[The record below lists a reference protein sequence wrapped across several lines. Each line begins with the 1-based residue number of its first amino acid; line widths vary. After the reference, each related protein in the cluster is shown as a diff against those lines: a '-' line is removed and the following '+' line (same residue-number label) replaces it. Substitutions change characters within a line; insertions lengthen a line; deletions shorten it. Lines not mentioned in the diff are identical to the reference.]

1 MRVLFLLLLLPA
13 LVFAQPKGWQPIT
26 ISDGL
31 SQGMIYDLKQD
42 QNGFIWIA
50 TKDGLNR
57 YDGYNFKVFTNDPY
71 NPFSLSDNSCSAL
84 LIDRQQRLWI
94 GTVHKGLN
102 LFDDRTQRFYHI
114 DINDR
119 SAPSAGSYEI
129 TVLNE
134 DPDGNIWVG
143 TEAGKLFKVTLPA
156 YLRERFPSEADITS
170 QVRLKAVSL
179 AGTEDI
185 QNRYVHY
192 LNFHANGSALVGF
205 TGGLFS
211 VNWRQPA
218 NADTIATSGLTDFH
232 ATYEEAGQGYRFVAV
247 SDAIIGWYGGKR
259 KRIALPHPDNFGV
272 QLRAIDART
281 IAVATPAFLWL
292 MSPAK
297 LFGQDSL
304 TARNTYELIPTN
316 VNTITSLL
324 KDRSGA
330 IWLGTSG
337 YGLLKFNPN
346 VKQFRAYLPDK
357 SLTSQ
362 YVDRQNRTYVRYQ
375 FAYALLDRAANR
387 LVPFLSKTLPEADRR
402 QRHLM
407 QDRQGNF
414 WVSNVHF
421 ETHEQHLFK
430 FSENWQLLKKYPLPA
445 NTTFGFYTNAT
456 LEDSDGNL
464 WIGAANGYLL
474 RFSPHRETFTVFS
487 YRALLA
493 SSEANIET
501 STVYQDRQGVFWLGT
516 QKGLIKVKNART
528 RPVFTLYKNSVTN
541 RRSLSNNGVLS
552 VIDDPYQPD
561 TYLWVGTKGGGLERL
576 HKPTGQFDHF
586 TESQGLPNKV
596 VYGILADDYRNLWLS
611 TNRGL
616 ARFNPRTFLFRNY
629 TKADGLQGDE
639 FNTNSYFKS
648 ASGELLFGGVNGLT
662 AFRARDVAGPGP
674 VKPMVH
680 IISLKVNNKPVEA
693 GEPDKLLTN
702 AILYTRAL
710 NLAYDQNLLTFEFA
724 VMDYTHPAQNRFR
737 YRLAGIDPDWI
748 EAGTNRFANY
758 TQLSP
763 GTYTFRVMGSADG
776 ETWSAPIALDIRI
789 YPPFYQTGWAYLF
802 YALVLGLIGW
812 QAYRFQ
818 MQRLMLQQKVL
829 YEQKEAGRLAEL
841 NALKTQFFT
850 SISHEFRTPLTLI
863 LGPLADLRQR
873 SPAEPLLPIMERNAR
888 RLLGLINQLLDLSK
902 LEAGQSVPEFN
913 QGDIT
918 AFFRS
923 LAGSFQ
929 SLAESRQITFEFTQP
944 EPERWAT
951 FDRDKLEKIVTNLLG
966 NAFKFTPTG
975 GKVHLSVQYVGPAET
990 SAVTVVVQD
999 TGIGI
1004 RADKLPYIFDRFY
1017 QVNSHVQRPYEGTGI
1032 GLALVNELV
1041 GVLGGTIQVA
1051 STEGAGTTFTLSLP
1065 LPQTPAPSP
1074 AAPAAHEPT
1083 RRSFSLPDG
1092 IEHEE
1097 LVPAG
1102 QPSSATLPAPERTE
1116 DKLLLIIDDN
1126 ADIRAYLRSIFAPEY
1141 RIMEAEDGRDGLEKA
1156 SATLPDLVIC
1166 DLMMPRLDG
1175 FGFCRSLKTQEATSH
1190 IPVVMLTARANEE
1203 NRIEGFDLGA
1213 DDYLTKPFNRR
1224 EIQARVRNLL
1234 QQRQRL
1240 YEWFTTR
1247 LARTDVPEPPPAPL
1261 TAEQQFIDRL
1271 TALVEAHLDEPA
1283 FSVEALAE
1291 AANLSRMQ
1299 LHRKLKAL
1307 TNTSATDFMRNI
1319 RLAYAAHL
1327 LREGEQSVTQVA
1339 YAVGFDSL
1347 SYFAKVFQ
1355 ERYGKLP
1362 SQYRNSD
1369 SPAM

>member
-1 MRVLFLLLLLPA
+1 MRVFSLLLLLPT
-13 LVFAQPKGWQPIT
+13 LLFAQPKGWQPIT

-57 YDGYNFKVFTNDPY
+57 YDGYNVKVFTNDPY
-71 NPFSLSDNSCSAL
+71 NPFSLSDNGCSAL
-84 LIDRQQRLWI
+84 LIDRRQRLWV

-114 DINDR
+114 DIGDQ
-119 SAPSAGSYEI
+119 STSDKGSYEI

-143 TEAGKLFKVTLPA
+143 TGAGKLFKVTLPS
-156 YLRERFPSEADITS
+156 YLHGRFPSEANITS
-170 QVRLKAVSL
+170 QVRLQSVSL
-179 AGTEDI
+179 METDDNL
-185 QNRYVHY
+185 NRSTHY
-192 LNFHANGSALVGF
+192 LNFYPNGSALVGF

-211 VNWRQPA
+211 VNWRQPGKA
-218 NADTIATSGLTDFH
+218 SVVTEAASGLSDFY
-232 ATYEEAGQGYRFVAV
+232 ATYEDTRQGYRFVSV
-247 SDAIIGWYGGKR
+247 SDAIIGWYGGKQ
-259 KRIALPHPDNFGV
+259 KRIALPRPDNFGV
-272 QLRAIDART
+272 QLKSLDAHT
-281 IAVATPAFLWL
+281 VAVATPDYLWL
-292 MSPAK
+292 MSPAE
-297 LFGQDSL
+297 LYRQDSL
-304 TARNTYELIPTN
+304 TTRNAYEAIPTN
-316 VNTITSLL
+316 VNTITSMLR
-324 KDRSGA
+324 DRSGN

-337 YGLLKFNPN
+337 YGLLRFNPD
-346 VKQFRAYLPDK
+346 VKQFRAYLPGM
-357 SLTSQ
+357 SLTTL
-362 YVDRQNRTYVRYQ
+362 YVDRQKRTYVRYQ
-375 FAYALLDRAANR
+375 FAYALLERAANR
-387 LVPFLSKTLPEADRR
+387 MVPFLSEKLPEADRR

-421 ETHEQHLFK
+421 KTHEQHLFK
-430 FSENWQLLKKYPLPA
+430 FSDTWQLLKKYPLPPKIS
-445 NTTFGFYTNAT
+445 FGFYTNAT
-456 LEDSDGNL
+456 VEDQDGNL

-474 RFSPHRETFTVFS
+474 QFNPQTETFTVFS
-487 YRALLA
+487 YQGLLPGN
-493 SSEANIET
+493 ETNIET
-501 STVYQDRQGVFWLGT
+501 STLYPDRLGILWLGT
-516 QKGLIKVKNART
+516 QKGLIKVENTRT
-528 RPVFTLYKNSVTN
+528 RPVFTIYKNSVTDQ
-541 RRSLSNNGVLS
+541 RSLSNNGVLS
-552 VIDDPYQPD
+552 VINDPYQPD

-576 HKPTGQFDHF
+576 HKPSGQFDHF
-586 TESQGLPNKV
+586 TEAQGLPNKV
-596 VYGILADDYRNLWLS
+596 VYGILADEYRNLWLS

-616 ARFNPRTFLFRNY
+616 ARFNPRTFTFRNY
-629 TKADGLQGDE
+629 TKADGLQDDE
-639 FNTNSYFKS
+639 FNTNSYFRS

-662 AFRARDVAGPGP
+662 AFRARDVAGPDAA
-674 VKPMVH
+674 KPLVH
-680 IISLKVNNKPVEA
+680 IVSLKVNNKPVVPGA
-693 GEPDKLLTN
+693 PDKLLTED
-702 AILYTRAL
+702 IVYSRAL
-710 NLAYDQNLLTFEFA
+710 GLDHQQNLLTFEFA

-758 TQLSP
+758 TQLVP
-763 GTYTFRVMGSADG
+763 GNYTLQVMGSADG
-776 ETWSAPIALDIRI
+776 ETWSDPVAVQFRI
-789 YPPFYQTGWAYLF
+789 HPPFYLTWWAYLF
-802 YALVLGLIGW
+802 YAGVLVLLVW

-841 NALKTQFFT
+841 DALKTQFFT

-873 SPAEPLLPIMERNAR
+873 APAEPLLTLMERNAR
-888 RLLGLINQLLDLSK
+888 RLLALINQLLDLSK
-902 LEAGQSVPEFN
+902 LEAGQLKPAFD

-918 AFFRS
+918 AFFRA

-929 SLAESRQITFEFTQP
+929 SLAESRQITFVFTQP

-966 NAFKFTPTG
+966 NAFKFTPAG
-975 GKVHLSVQYVGPAET
+975 GEVHLSVQYAPPAET
-990 SAVTVVVQD
+990 GAMTVIVQD

-1017 QVNSHVQRPYEGTGI
+1017 QVSGNMQRPYEGTGI

-1051 STEGAGTTFTLSLP
+1051 STEGAGTTFTVSLP
-1065 LPQTPAPSP
+1065 LYRT
-1074 AAPAAHEPT
+1074 AAPAPMDDEPA
-1083 RRSFSLPDG
+1083 RRPFSLLDG

-1097 LVPAG
+1097 ATPAG
-1102 QPSSATLPAPERTE
+1102 QPLPAASLTPDGTE

-1141 RIMEAEDGRDGLEKA
+1141 RIMEAEDGLDGLEKA
-1156 SATLPDLVIC
+1156 SALLPDLVIC

-1247 LARTDVPEPPPAPL
+1247 LPRTAVPVIPPAPL

-1271 TALVEAHLDEPA
+1271 TALVEVHLDEPA

-1307 TNTSATDFMRNI
+1307 TNTPATDFIRNI
-1319 RLAYAAHL
+1319 RLARAAEL
-1327 LREGEQSVTQVA
+1327 LREGDQSVTQIA

-1362 SQYRNSD
+1362 SQYRKPD
-1369 SPAM
+1369 APAM